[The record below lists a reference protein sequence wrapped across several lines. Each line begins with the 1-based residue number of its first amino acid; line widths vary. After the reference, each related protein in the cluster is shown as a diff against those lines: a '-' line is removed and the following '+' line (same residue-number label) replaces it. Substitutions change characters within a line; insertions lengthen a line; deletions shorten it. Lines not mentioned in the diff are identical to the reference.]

1 MARNLLTFRLVE
13 NLFCYVCLTFFF
25 MLKSIWCTL
34 HMFYFLLFYFYI
46 QILFVLFLATRL
58 FSLWCNRIEVS
69 IDQRRYGATQISYS
83 QNHQEYIFWDSI
95 SVTAIRRNWELMNQC
110 KSSARSKCKIETT
123 GDEEAVQLCL
133 HLRMTISNIT
143 QLMNP
148 FKFNIV

>member
-58 FSLWCNRIEVS
+58 FSLWCNRIGVS

-110 KSSARSKCKIETT
+110 KSSARSKCKIGNNRGWGIRT
-123 GDEEAVQLCL
+123 AVFA
-133 HLRMTISNIT
+133 
-143 QLMNP
+143 
-148 FKFNIV
+148 FKDDHIKYHPAHEPLQI